1 MIMRTK
7 AKIITMRTFV
17 ISEAASSDSEQQT
30 FPIVYKD
37 FDEYSLCSKSL
48 WRERDGVY
56 KAIMSHGAHKRR

>member
-7 AKIITMRTFV
+7 AMIITMKTFV

-37 FDEYSLCSKSL
+37 FDEYSCVLSL
-48 WRERDGVY
+48 FGDREIGR
-56 KAIMSHGAHKRR
+56 AHV